1 MILEYQSAPRAAK
14 RKAKKAKE
22 VKLRTHGF
30 ENFRNSISHMI
41 LKSQIGVLSF
51 DDHKLIPSCRRARRK
66 LLSLHVPRLFADA
79 LGG

>member
-14 RKAKKAKE
+14 RKAKKVKE

-30 ENFRNSISHMI
+30 ENFRYSISHVI

-51 DDHKLIPSCRRARRK
+51 DDHQLIPSCRRSGGE
-66 LLSLHVPRLFADA
+66 LLAFHVP
-79 LGG
+79 